1 MTVLLSLQYT
11 DINKTGL
18 QQNTALMYSAMQV
31 LRRIDT
37 VQPTQED
44 ETFQT
49 TIRNLNSCKII
60 E

>member
-49 TIRNLNSCKII
+49 TIRNFNSCKII

>member
-37 VQPTQED
+37 VQPTQEN